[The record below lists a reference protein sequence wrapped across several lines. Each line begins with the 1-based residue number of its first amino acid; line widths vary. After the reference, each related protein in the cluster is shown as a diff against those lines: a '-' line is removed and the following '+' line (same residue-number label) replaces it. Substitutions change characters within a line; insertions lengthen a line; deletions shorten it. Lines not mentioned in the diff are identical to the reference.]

1 MMKDYIDKS
10 QNTISAT
17 QTSLLEN
24 RFCQVN
30 SGGITNSPKVVI
42 LVYTTNI
49 QSNLCVSQDILI
61 RAIECYKVNTVNGT
75 YIIH

>member
-17 QTSLLEN
+17 QTNLLEN

-30 SGGITNSPKVVI
+30 SGGITISPKAVI
-42 LVYTTNI
+42 LVHTTNV
-49 QSNLCVSQDILI
+49 QSNLCVSEDNLI
-61 RAIECYKVNTVNGT
+61 RTIECYKFNTVNGT